1 MSKRRDPNPSPR
13 RPKPTVP
20 RRSTWPI
27 FRAYT
32 PIPDAF
38 RVSGYGTAGI
48 VRIQPDGKLSSAF
61 FMLNLSGS
69 GIDLMFGRDDET
81 PDTVESLLRAGYR
94 DLPPWQEG
102 PADLAA
108 RYVWGA
114 HALTQDEV
122 DYPDDARQYLDMLPK
137 FPGRRRQW
145 RVSQMFMMHPPIA
158 SEELLIAIDDLVVI
172 HGETPSHQ
180 EVAVATFMEF
190 EVADVAL
197 VREAICRRPEDFEP
211 HHPSA
216 PNLFTWITP
225 RKRFPAER
233 AAHGL
238 IELRETR
245 VSAHAATLSHAS
257 ELVTIV
263 STLSNGSSR
272 LIEVDWHGPERLLI
286 SPPGM
291 RLIEED

>member
-13 RPKPTVP
+13 RRKPAAP

-48 VRIQPDGKLSSAF
+48 VRVQPNGKLSSAF

-69 GIDLMFGRDDET
+69 GVDLMFGKDDET
-81 PDTVESLLRAGYR
+81 PDTVEALLRAGYR

-122 DYPDDARQYLDMLPK
+122 DYPDEARRYLDMLPK

-145 RVSQMFMMHPPIA
+145 RVSQMFAMHPPIA
-158 SEELLIAIDDLVVI
+158 SEELLIAIDDLVLI

-180 EVAVATFMEF
+180 EVAVATFMEL
-190 EVADVAL
+190 EVADLAA
-197 VREAICRRPEDFEP
+197 VREAIRLRPEDFEQRDSSTP
-211 HHPSA
+211 D
-216 PNLFTWITP
+216 LFVWIKP
-225 RKRFPAER
+225 RTRFPEER
-233 AAHGL
+233 AGHGL
-238 IELRETR
+238 IELRESS
-245 VSAHAATLSHAS
+245 VWAHAPTLSTAS
-257 ELVTIV
+257 QLVTIV
-263 STLSNGSSR
+263 SALSNGSSR
-272 LIEVDWHGPERLLI
+272 LIGVD
-286 SPPGM
+286 
-291 RLIEED
+291 

>member
-1 MSKRRDPNPSPR
+1 MRPCPRRGRAQRRPARSPPATRETKTTARGGAPLCPAVRKSHPDMPKRRDPNPSAR
-13 RPKPTVP
+13 RRKPTAP

-48 VRIQPDGKLSSAF
+48 VRVQPNGRLSSAF

-69 GIDLMFGRDDET
+69 GVDLMFGKET
-81 PDTVESLLRAGYR
+81 PDTVEALLRAGDR

-122 DYPDDARQYLDMLPK
+122 DYPDESRQYLDMLPK

-145 RVSQMFMMHPPIA
+145 RVSQMFAMHPPIA
-158 SEELLIAIDDLVVI
+158 SEELLIAIDDLVLV

-190 EVADVAL
+190 EVADIAA
-197 VREAICRRPEDFEP
+197 VRQAIRLRPEDFEP
-211 HHPSA
+211 RPSA
-216 PNLFTWITP
+216 PNLI
-225 RKRFPAER
+225 
-233 AAHGL
+233 
-238 IELRETR
+238 
-245 VSAHAATLSHAS
+245 
-257 ELVTIV
+257 
-263 STLSNGSSR
+263 GSSR
-272 LIEVDWHGPERLLI
+272 VRASRKNAPY
-286 SPPGM
+286 
-291 RLIEED
+291 